1 MNKYKKEEFVD
12 TKRKADSEA
21 RNKKRKQ
28 AKIIMEKYEQAFKG
42 FEDELRWF
50 RSKIL
55 KDRNLLHNE
64 IYMNIIHEAQKLNGL
79 YSEIKYKLEG
89 NCDLLNLEESQF
101 DNQHIEEFAKKSK
114 EIIKLMKDFKTN

>member
-50 RSKIL
+50 RSKIF